1 MGMSSLFHNIMVSY
15 KTFFKLLWLTF
26 FKSRNTQARLTVKRF
41 FIMAAFFPVLFVVQT
56 MHWIGFVLDEIF
68 FPKYKS
74 VEIRSPLFI
83 VGVPRSG
90 TTFLHRVLA
99 NDSERFTTMCLWEL
113 ILAPSVTER
122 RFWLALARLDG
133 WVGAPF
139 AKLLEWGERHAFRGF
154 DSIHRISLSDPE
166 EDYFLLVP
174 VYACL
179 ILILPFPFFEELG
192 SLASF
197 DDSFTEKDKNR
208 IMTFYRSC
216 LQRHLYVRGSG
227 KIFFSKNVS
236 FSPMIGSLIRHFPD
250 CRIIGTVRNPMDA
263 VPSHISS
270 MMAGAKVFD
279 NDTREEEFRDQLM
292 EIQQYAYAN
301 IPEKLSLLPESRH
314 MIVKM
319 EDLQATLQ
327 RVVHSIYERFGFRM
341 SPAFKTFIQS
351 RDERQRRY
359 KSVHSYDPASFGLTA
374 EMIYSWFSDAFERF
388 SYPAPFETGDQI
400 QEKKEET

>member
-1 MGMSSLFHNIMVSY
+1 MGFSSLFQNLWISY
-15 KTFFKLLWLTF
+15 KTFFRLLRLTF
-26 FKSRNTQARLTVKRF
+26 FKSRNTQARLTLKRF
-41 FIMAAFFPVLFVVQT
+41 AIMVIFFPLLFLVQT
-56 MHWIGFVLDEIF
+56 MHWIGFFLDEIF

-74 VEIRSPLFI
+74 VQIRSPVFI

-99 NDSERFTTMCLWEL
+99 NDTERFTTMSLWEL

-122 RFWLALARLDG
+122 KLWLALARLDG
-133 WVGAPF
+133 WMGAPF
-139 AKLLEWGERHAFRGF
+139 SRIIGWVERYAFGSF

-192 SLASF
+192 YLAFF
-197 DDSFTEKDKNR
+197 DDKANEKEKDR
-208 IMTFYRSC
+208 IMAFYRSC
-216 LQRHLYVRGSG
+216 LQRHLYVRKSG
-227 KIFFSKNVS
+227 KTFFSKNVA
-236 FSPMIGSLIRHFPD
+236 FSPMIGSLIGHFPD

-270 MMAGAKVFD
+270 MMAGAEVFD
-279 NDTREEEFRDQLM
+279 NDTGGEEFRDQLM
-292 EIQQYAYAN
+292 EIQRYAYAR
-301 IPEKLSLLPESRH
+301 IHDRLSRLPESRH

-327 RVVHSIYERFGFRM
+327 QVVHSIYERFGFRM
-341 SPAFKTFIQS
+341 SPGFKALIHS
-351 RDERQRRY
+351 LDERQRRY
-359 KSVHSYDPASFGLTA
+359 KSGHSYDPASFGLTA
-374 EMIYSWFSDAFERF
+374 EMIYNRFSDVFERF
-388 SYPAPFETGDQI
+388 SYPAPIEPDAQI
-400 QEKKEET
+400 KEE